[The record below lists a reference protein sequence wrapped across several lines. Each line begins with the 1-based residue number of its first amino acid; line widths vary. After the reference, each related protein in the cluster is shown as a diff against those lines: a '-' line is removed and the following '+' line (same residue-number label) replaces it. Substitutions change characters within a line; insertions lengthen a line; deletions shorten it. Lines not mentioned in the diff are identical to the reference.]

1 LAALVAENAVFLV
14 VGAHAVGVHGV
25 PRATGDLDILIRPDA
40 ENGKRVWRAL
50 VQFGAPVEV
59 TGLTPTDLEKPDMV
73 YQIGLPPRRIDI
85 LTEIS
90 GVDFEEAWSSR
101 VTSRVG
107 DLEIPFIG
115 KDALLR
121 NKRASGRPKD
131 LADIDILERRE
142 PSE

>member
-1 LAALVAENAVFLV
+1 MAALVAENAVFLV

>member
-1 LAALVAENAVFLV
+1 
-14 VGAHAVGVHGV
+14 
-25 PRATGDLDILIRPDA
+25 
-40 ENGKRVWRAL
+40 
-50 VQFGAPVEV
+50 
-59 TGLTPTDLEKPDMV
+59 MV